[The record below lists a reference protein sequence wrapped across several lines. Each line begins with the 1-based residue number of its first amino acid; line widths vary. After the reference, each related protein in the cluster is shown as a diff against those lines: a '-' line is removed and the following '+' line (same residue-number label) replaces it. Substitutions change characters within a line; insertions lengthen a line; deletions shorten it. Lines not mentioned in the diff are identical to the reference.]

1 MSSTSLQTTF
11 TLEGYKNT
19 LTHTHT
25 HTHTQ
30 HTHTHQHVCDND
42 KDVTFISACKGNI

>member
-19 LTHTHT
+19 LT